1 MGSLGENN
9 RQNEE
14 SGIPQEDIG
23 DLFAA
28 LIRQGH
34 THSEIMEYHPGLFAV
49 YVRAAKRHQL
59 SKNKE
64 LLSSHVLLAHT
75 IRASTLY
82 KNEGFKDYTMALE
95 KEAGADSNR
104 KKKKI
109 SSNEVR
115 DNWLKFGRALG
126 AL

>member
-1 MGSLGENN
+1 
-9 RQNEE
+9 
-14 SGIPQEDIG
+14 
-23 DLFAA
+23 
-28 LIRQGH
+28 
-34 THSEIMEYHPGLFAV
+34 MEYHPGLFAV

-64 LLSSHVLLAHT
+64 LLASHVLLAHT
-75 IRASTLY
+75 IRASALY
-82 KNEGFKDYTMALE
+82 KDEGFVEYTKALE
-95 KEAGADSNR
+95 KEAGADSDRR

-115 DNWLKFGRALG
+115 GNWLKFGRALG